1 MTDADPRPSVVSTGC
16 PDVEER
22 QCEGTWGRGGRVD
35 DRQQPSTTAHPR
47 PVSMSQRG
55 VAVLWKS
62 CSHVRRLMKYINCF
76 LVILRETINLCLL
89 KFGAFLC

>member
-1 MTDADPRPSVVSTGC
+1 MSTGC

-35 DRQQPSTTAHPR
+35 HRQQPSTTAHPR
-47 PVSMSQRG
+47 PVSMSQADMNCQQRG

-62 CSHVRRLMKYINCF
+62 CSHVRRLMKYK
-76 LVILRETINLCLL
+76 L
-89 KFGAFLC
+89 